1 MKKMDRAAL
10 GGMRSPA
17 SSLARVP
24 GSCVAGDKIRDTLDR
39 VIASHETLRN
49 PAQRILAGL
58 PTPGFSTQEVARARA
73 AVWKALQITHRPVAT
88 GLQPHLI
95 EKYGDLSGDPDT
107 DLAPWLLNGAPLG
120 AYRPVTSRGVFP
132 VDHRCTEDP
141 LGLPQAWRGD
151 WLNYSSAE
159 DEPDRVEAMLD
170 ALVSADKAV
179 SYDLDKGE
187 EPEGLVV
194 ASKLGLLSKPKPD
207 GSMKYGL
214 VWDFRRSGVS
224 GTVSQ
229 G

>member
-1 MKKMDRAAL
+1 M
-10 GGMRSPA
+10 
-17 SSLARVP
+17 
-24 GSCVAGDKIRDTLDR
+24 AGDKIRDTLDR
-39 VIASHETLRN
+39 VIASHETLRD

-73 AVWKALQITHRPVAT
+73 AVWKALQITHPPAAS

-107 DLAPWLLNGAPLG
+107 DLAPWLLKGAPLG
-120 AYRPVTSRGVFP
+120 AHRRVTSRGVFP

-179 SYDLDKGE
+179 RYDLIRE
-187 EPEGLVV
+187 RNQR
-194 ASKLGLLSKPKPD
+194 ASLWPASPASLASPSPTA
-207 GSMKYGL
+207 
-214 VWDFRRSGVS
+214 R
-224 GTVSQ
+224 
-229 G
+229 